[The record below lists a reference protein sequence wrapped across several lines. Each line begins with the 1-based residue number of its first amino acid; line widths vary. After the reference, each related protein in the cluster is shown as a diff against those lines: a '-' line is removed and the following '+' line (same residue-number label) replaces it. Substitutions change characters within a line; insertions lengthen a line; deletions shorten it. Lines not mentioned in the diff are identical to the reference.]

1 MNIFCSDSKSVN
13 ETKREENPL
22 KEIMKDIAKQKEFA
36 KDTDLEEDVTLSNNN
51 SEDKVDNLDLEEE
64 GSAADDTG
72 TDYYDS
78 KGKIM
83 TVRRR
88 RRRRKRSFGADLPS
102 FMRRHS
108 PDIIKRVRGIESD
121 PEGRSYYYSTYRR
134 NTFDPDHWKTSLPR

>member
-1 MNIFCSDSKSVN
+1 M
-13 ETKREENPL
+13 

-36 KDTDLEEDVTLSNNN
+36 KDTDLEEDVMLSNNN
-51 SEDKVDNLDLEEE
+51 SEDKVDDLDLEEE
-64 GSAADDTG
+64 GSAADDRG

-83 TVRRR
+83 TV
-88 RRRRKRSFGADLPS
+88 RRRKRSFGADLPS